1 MEIKRDY
8 YLNKLIES
16 KGNGLVKIITGI
28 RRCGKSFLL
37 FTLFKDYLLMS
48 GVKEDHI
55 IQLDFDV
62 IENKKYRDPKVA
74 FKYVNSRLI
83 DNDKYYILFDEIQLL
98 SDFESVLNSFM
109 KRNNVDV
116 YATGSNSHMLSSDIA
131 TEFRGR
137 SWQIHV
143 YPFSYKEFKDAHPD
157 YESDKAFDEYIT
169 YGGMPYLLN
178 LGNESDKVTY
188 LNNLFNET
196 YLKDIIDRNHLRSNN
211 SLRNI
216 INVLC
221 SSEGSLSNPHKIAE
235 TFKSTSDKNISDKTI
250 SNYIEYLKDAFLISE
265 AKRYDI
271 KGKGYISATSK
282 FYFVDPG
289 IRNAILGFRQ
299 VEPTHIMESMV
310 YYELLRRE
318 CSVDVGVINTYY
330 MNKEDKKQR
339 ISYEVDFICNQGS
352 KRTYIQSAF
361 AIHTEEKM
369 GQEKRS
375 LRKINDN
382 FKKVIITKG
391 RMSPRYDDE
400 GILHVGLYD
409 FLEGADV
416 LN

>member
-8 YLNKLIES
+8 YLSKLIES

-37 FTLFKDYLLMS
+37 LTLFKNYLLKS

-62 IENKKYRDPKVA
+62 IENKKYRDPEVA
-74 FKYVNSRLI
+74 FDYVNSKII
-83 DNDKYYILFDEIQLL
+83 DKDDYYVLFDEVQLL

-109 KRNNVDV
+109 KRENVDV
-116 YATGSNSHMLSSDIA
+116 YVTGSNSRMLSSDIA

-143 YPFSYKEFKDAHPD
+143 YPFSYKEFKDAHPE

-169 YGGMPYLLN
+169 YGGMPYLMN
-178 LGNESDKVTY
+178 LVNESDKVTY
-188 LNNLFNET
+188 LDNLFNET
-196 YLKDIIDRNHLRSNN
+196 YLKDIIERNGLKANN
-211 SLRNI
+211 SIRNI
-216 INVLC
+216 ISVLC

-235 TFKSTSDKNISDKTI
+235 TFKSTSDKSISENTI

-271 KGKGYISATSK
+271 KGKNYISATSK
-282 FYFVDPG
+282 FYFADPG
-289 IRNAILGFRQ
+289 IRNSILGFRQ
-299 VEPTHIMESMV
+299 VEPTHIMESIV
-310 YYELLRRE
+310 YYELLRRGF
-318 CSVDVGVINTYY
+318 SVDIGVVNTYF
-330 MNKEDKKQR
+330 MNKENKKQR
-339 ISYEVDFICNQGS
+339 VSYEVDFVCNEGS
-352 KRTYIQSAF
+352 KRTYVQSAF
-361 AIHTEEKM
+361 AINTEEKM
-369 GQEKRS
+369 NQEKRS

-382 FKKVIITKG
+382 FRKIIIIKG

-400 GILHVGLYD
+400 GILHIGLYN
-409 FLEGADV
+409 FLDGADI
-416 LN
+416 L

>member
-8 YLNKLIES
+8 YLNKLIDSE
-16 KGNGLVKIITGI
+16 GNGLVKIITGV

-37 FTLFKDYLLMS
+37 FTLFRDYLLKS

-62 IENKKYRDPKVA
+62 IENRKYRDPEVA
-74 FKYVNSRLI
+74 FNYVNSKII
-83 DNDKYYILFDEIQLL
+83 DKDEYYVLFDEIQLL
-98 SDFESVLNSFM
+98 GDFESVLNSFM
-109 KRNNVDV
+109 KRENVDV

-143 YPFSYKEFKDAHPD
+143 YPFSYKEFKDAHPE

-196 YLKDIIDRNHLRSNN
+196 YLKDIIERNGLRANN

-216 INVLC
+216 ISVLC

-235 TFKSTSDKNISDKTI
+235 TFKSTSDKSISETTV

-265 AKRYDI
+265 AKRCDI
-271 KGKGYISATSK
+271 NGRNYISATSK
-282 FYFVDPG
+282 FPFADPG
-289 IRNAILGFRQ
+289 IRDAILGYRQ
-299 VEPTHIMESMV
+299 VEPSHLMERV
-310 YYELLRRE
+310 LYYELLRKG
-318 CSVDVGVINTYY
+318 CSVDVGVVNTYY

-339 ISYEVDFICNQGS
+339 ISYEVDFVCNQGS

-361 AIHTEEKM
+361 AINTEE
-369 GQEKRS
+369 
-375 LRKINDN
+375 
-382 FKKVIITKG
+382 
-391 RMSPRYDDE
+391 
-400 GILHVGLYD
+400 
-409 FLEGADV
+409 
-416 LN
+416 